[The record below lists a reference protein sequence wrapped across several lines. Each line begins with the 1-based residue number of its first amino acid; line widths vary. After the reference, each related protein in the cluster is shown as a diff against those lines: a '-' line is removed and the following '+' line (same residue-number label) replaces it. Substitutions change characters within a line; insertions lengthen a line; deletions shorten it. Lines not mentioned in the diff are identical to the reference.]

1 MRSGTVKI
9 KFVMPV
15 IDPDVS
21 APGLEDLVAFAEE
34 LTKEANAKV
43 EEIAALEAEIAR
55 LKKAKQRKSRS
66 RQ

>member
-1 MRSGTVKI
+1 MGAVKK

-21 APGLEDLVAFAEE
+21 APGLEELVAFTEE

-43 EEIAALEAEIAR
+43 DEIAALEAEIAR